1 MRLTNILSGMAMA
14 AILGL
19 GFASCSN
26 DLDSP
31 ALKNRNSSVLVK
43 GPKIAAYSGDHYW
56 GLNDNL
62 STRASDGFSFES
74 CRTKVLDRAK
84 EQEII
89 GEWLPEKNDNLKEG
103 IEEDFIITA
112 PTDLDLE
119 FYPIYTQTNTPN
131 NLGVFYYDENG
142 EYHEVIVWEE
152 INEQK
157 FTVTEWGEPV
167 LDSWVDDPSHWEGGY
182 YTDWGVTY
190 SVGVKLHIPKDYKFG
205 FFWNG
210 NLNSG
215 ATKYYSDSSK
225 NDPAIRTD
233 GEGIY
238 LQPETTSKLHAVT
251 FELGGKTYLG
261 LEDWTDFDYQD
272 WVFTCDYELLSLDDE
287 PGEQPGQ
294 PGDGDDD
301 DDDDSGNTG
310 GDENDDP
317 VITPEEPTTP
327 PVVEGDDHTNEVEVN
342 LAIDEKGLTSNG
354 KYNESHLSIHVRSA
368 VDVDIFIP
376 MPLDLVCAAD
386 DMEIVKK
393 HLEGEM
399 EHGGEFTNATYDEDG
414 KVVMEGGLHSV
425 MTYQIDQWTISLHVE
440 FTNDPEEGIHIWT
453 EGLANNTALM
463 EYLQENYGDGITF
476 EIWNYYDEDSTLGE
490 LKEWLD
496 QATIEFIGSVLP
508 DYFINAFGEENF
520 NEGKDCDVNM
530 VEEQGGNYDYAGEG
544 PHLNASDHNKIWEK
558 RNVQEP
564 ELNEPPVY
572 YPPVY

>member
-1 MRLTNILSGMAMA
+1 MA

-74 CRTKVLDRAK
+74 CKTSLLDRNY
-84 EQEII
+84 EQGLID
-89 GEWLPEKNDNLKEG
+89 EWLPEKNDNLKPG
-103 IEEDFIITA
+103 IEEDFLITA
-112 PTDLDLE
+112 PSDLELE
-119 FYPIYTQTNTPN
+119 FYPIYSQTTTQND
-131 NLGVFYYDENG
+131 LGVFYYDENG
-142 EYHEVIVWEE
+142 EYHEVIVWAGIEPW
-152 INEQK
+152 NL
-157 FTVTEWGEPV
+157 TETDYSEPV
-167 LDSWVDDPSHWEGGY
+167 PDSWVEDPNHWSGEGGY
-182 YTDWGVTY
+182 YTQFGVTY
-190 SVGVKLHIPKDYKFG
+190 SKGVKLHIPEGYKFG
-205 FFWNG
+205 FYWKGHNNEG
-210 NLNSG
+210 E
-215 ATKYYSDSSK
+215 TKYYSDSSK
-225 NDPAIRTD
+225 NEEVYRTD
-233 GEGIY
+233 GEGGK

-251 FELGGKTYLG
+251 FELDGKTYLG

-272 WVFTCDYELLSLDDE
+272 WVFTCDFELLSLDDE
-287 PGEQPGQ
+287 PGEQPGE
-294 PGDGDDD
+294 G
-301 DDDDSGNTG
+301 GNTG
-310 GDENDDP
+310 GDEKDDP
-317 VITPEEPTTP
+317 VVTPEEPTTP

-414 KVVMEGGLHSV
+414 KVVMKDGLRSK
-425 MTYQIDQWTISLHVE
+425 MTYKIADRWDVSIYVE
-440 FTNDPEEGIHIWT
+440 FTNNPEEGIHIWT
-453 EGLANNTALM
+453 EGLANNTELM

-490 LKEWLD
+490 LKKWLD
-496 QATIEFIGSVLP
+496 QATIEFIGNVLP

-520 NEGKDCDVNM
+520 NEGKDCDVNI
-530 VEEQGGNYDYAGEG
+530 VEEQRGNYEDAGVG
-544 PHLNASDHNKIWEK
+544 PHLNASDHNKIWENK
-558 RNVQEP
+558 DRKNDPEP
-564 ELNEPPVY
+564 DPLPPVN
-572 YPPVY
+572 VY